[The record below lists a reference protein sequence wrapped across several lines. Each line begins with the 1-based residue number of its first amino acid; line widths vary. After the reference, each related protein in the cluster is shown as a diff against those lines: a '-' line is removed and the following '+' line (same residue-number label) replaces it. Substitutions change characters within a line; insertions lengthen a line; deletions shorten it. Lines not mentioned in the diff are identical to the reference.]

1 MQEDYVAYTILYKEL
16 EYLWILVSMGKSQN
30 QYSGFRGATPYQR
43 WNCWVI
49 WPNRTAVL
57 FSIVD
62 APFYLLTSS
71 TREFPLL
78 CFLSNTCYFV
88 LGIFLIV
95 TVLLGV
101 RWQLIVVLICIF
113 LMISDVE
120 HLIMS
125 LLLICISSLGK
136 CLFKSFAHFF
146 FSFLAMLRGLWDLI
160 IMTRN

>member
-1 MQEDYVAYTILYKEL
+1 
-16 EYLWILVSMGKSQN
+16 MGKSQN
-30 QYSGFRGATPYQR
+30 QYSLDSEVRLRTQK
-43 WNCWVI
+43 WNCWIVCF
-49 WPNRTAVL
+49 NRTPVL

-62 APFYLLTSS
+62 APFYLLTNS
-71 TREFPLL
+71 TQEFPFL
-78 CFLSNTCYFV
+78 CFLNNTCYFV
-88 LGIFLIV
+88 LGIFFIV

-101 RWQLIVVLICIF
+101 RWQLIVVSICIF

-146 FSFLAMLRGLWDLI
+146 FSFLAMLQGLWDYYPDQELNPCHRSESI
-160 IMTRN
+160 SS

>member
-1 MQEDYVAYTILYKEL
+1 MKMADSRDRKRQL
-16 EYLWILVSMGKSQN
+16 
-30 QYSGFRGATPYQR
+30 
-43 WNCWVI
+43 
-49 WPNRTAVL
+49 
-57 FSIVD
+57 
-62 APFYLLTSS
+62 
-71 TREFPLL
+71 
-78 CFLSNTCYFV
+78 FV